1 MMRFELFAYT
11 RALWILLAV
20 CCFGCR
26 QRSPPPAG
34 GAALDSQ
41 ELIVSAAVSLRNAFD
56 EIGKLHQQRTKTKV
70 IYNFGASGALQQQLE
85 AGAPADV
92 FASAAS
98 RQMNE
103 LTEKGLI
110 VPESRRNFA
119 RNTLALITPADST
132 LGINSFAALGD
143 ARVGRIAIGNPKTV
157 PAGEYARQL
166 LANSKL
172 SLRLEGRLIY
182 GEDVRQVL
190 DYVARGEVDAGIVY
204 ASDAQTIKDRVSI
217 VARAE
222 ENLHEPILYPI
233 GVLKD
238 SRRQAAGRTFLELVM
253 SAEGQSVLRRNGFEA
268 AR

>member
-1 MMRFELFAYT
+1 M
-11 RALWILLAV
+11 
-20 CCFGCR
+20 
-26 QRSPPPAG
+26 PPASG
-34 GAALDSQ
+34 EAHSNQ

-56 EIGKLHQQRTKTKV
+56 EIGKLYQQRTGTK
-70 IYNFGASGALQQQLE
+70 ITYNFGASGALQQQLE

-98 RQMNE
+98 RQMSE
-103 LTEKGLI
+103 LTDKGFIL
-110 VPESRRNFA
+110 PESRRNFA
-119 RNTLALITPADST
+119 RNTLALITPVDST
-132 LGINSFAALGD
+132 LGLDSFADLSD
-143 ARVGRIAIGNPKTV
+143 ARVGRIAVGNPKTV

-166 LANSKL
+166 LDNAKL
-172 SLRLEGRLIY
+172 SSRLEGRLIY

-204 ASDAQTIKDRVSI
+204 ASDAQISENRVR
-217 VARAE
+217 VAARGE

-238 SRRQAAGRTFLELVM
+238 SRRQEAARTFIELLI
-253 SAEGQSVLRRNGFEA
+253 SAEGQIVLRRNGFED